1 MSTEKISDRF
11 HRESL
16 EGVDA
21 VLDRMYEAVG
31 GVGLGWAEALDVSK
45 DTIKTW
51 RRRGEVSMKYLTG
64 FAKEHGLSLDYLR
77 YGKTTPALLSSGER
91 DALPP
96 EVLSA
101 DEREL
106 LTLFRAAPLAV
117 KAAAMGALQG
127 AASTRG
133 TRISV
138 GGKVVGQVVEGDL
151 VNQGPVVIG
160 KNRGKKK

>member
-1 MSTEKISDRF
+1 
-11 HRESL
+11 
-16 EGVDA
+16 
-21 VLDRMYEAVG
+21 
-31 GVGLGWAEALDVSK
+31 
-45 DTIKTW
+45 
-51 RRRGEVSMKYLTG
+51 MKYLTG

>member
-1 MSTEKISDRF
+1 MNETFLSLCAERLTEERQRLGLKQVAAAALCKVS
-11 HRESL
+11 REVW
-16 EGVDA
+16 G
-21 VLDRMYEAVG
+21 RYER
-31 GVGLGWAEALDVSK
+31 GLAAPG
-45 DTIKTW
+45 
-51 RRRGEVSMKYLTG
+51 GEVLMHFARAGADVQYILTG
-64 FAKEHGLSLDYLR
+64 R
-77 YGKTTPALLSSGER
+77 R
-91 DALPP
+91 DAPPP
-96 EVLSA
+96 EVLTS

-106 LTLFRAAPLAV
+106 LDLFRAAPLAV

-133 TRISV
+133 TRITA